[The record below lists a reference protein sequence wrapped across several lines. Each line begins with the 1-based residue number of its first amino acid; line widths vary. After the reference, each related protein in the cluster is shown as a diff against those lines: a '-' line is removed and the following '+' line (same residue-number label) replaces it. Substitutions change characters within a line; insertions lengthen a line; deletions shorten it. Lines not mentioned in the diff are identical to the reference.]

1 MEDWQDRTRLLA
13 GEAAL
18 QTWRE
23 AHVLVMGLGGVGA
36 YAAEQLVRAGV
47 GHITLA
53 DGDRLHPTNLNRQL
67 PALRSTLGAYKTETL
82 RQRFLDINPDLD
94 CQLVSEYLKDERM
107 IEVLQA
113 HPYHYVVDAIDT
125 LSPKIYLLYHCVR
138 LGLKVVSTMG
148 TGGKWNP
155 EQLTVCDIAQTYQCR
170 LADVLRKR
178 LHKLGVY
185 GGIQAVFSPE
195 VVAETAVREEED
207 LNKKSAV
214 GTVSYMPAV
223 AGCFCASVVLR
234 ELAGYKVESHL
245 PVPHSVRKRLAATS
259 SSARETAAC
268 GTATDPNRAVS
279 SSVARE

>member
-1 MEDWQDRTRLLA
+1 MDWQERTRLLA
-13 GEAAL
+13 GDEAVRA
-18 QTWRE
+18 WGG
-23 AHVLVMGLGGVGA
+23 AHVLVVGLGGVGA

-47 GHITLA
+47 GRLTLV
-53 DGDRLHPTNLNRQL
+53 DGDRLHETNLNRQL
-67 PALRSTLGAYKTETL
+67 PALRSTLDAYKTETL
-82 RQRFLDINPDLD
+82 RSRFLDINPDLQ
-94 CQLVSEYLKDERM
+94 CETISEYIRDERM
-107 IEVLQA
+107 VEILSA
-113 HPYHYVVDAIDT
+113 HAYDYVVDAIDT

-138 LGLKVVSTMG
+138 LKLRVVSAMG

-195 VVAETAVREEED
+195 VVAASAVREEED
-207 LNKKSAV
+207 VNKKSAV

-234 ELAGYKVESHL
+234 ELAGRVVKSDL
-245 PVPHSVRKRLAATS
+245 PVPHSVRKRLV
-259 SSARETAAC
+259 SAS
-268 GTATDPNRAVS
+268 D
-279 SSVARE
+279 